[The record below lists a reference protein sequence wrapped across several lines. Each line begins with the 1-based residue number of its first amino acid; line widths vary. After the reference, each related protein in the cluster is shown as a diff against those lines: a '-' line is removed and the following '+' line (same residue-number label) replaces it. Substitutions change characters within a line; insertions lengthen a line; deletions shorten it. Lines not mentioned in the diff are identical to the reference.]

1 MQIENLLSSK
11 KFCHLGVFVSSVNV
25 DKFSVCE
32 DKQGS
37 SKATNQPKKEKFL
50 QLCYNVKS
58 MNRLCVAVYMFS
70 NKSQMTI
77 KCGKKKDIKFH
88 NWCSYPIDANA
99 MNSSTSNGKSSLK
112 LVLKRAVT
120 VSSEERGQSFSVFRC
135 SRQKEVVSINSNLYV
150 VAQNGHTFFFIKYS

>member
-1 MQIENLLSSK
+1 
-11 KFCHLGVFVSSVNV
+11 
-25 DKFSVCE
+25 
-32 DKQGS
+32 
-37 SKATNQPKKEKFL
+37 
-50 QLCYNVKS
+50 
-58 MNRLCVAVYMFS
+58 
-70 NKSQMTI
+70 MTI
-77 KCGKKKDIKFH
+77 KCGKKKDIKLH

-120 VSSEERGQSFSVFRC
+120 VSSEERGQSFNVFRC

>member
-37 SKATNQPKKEKFL
+37 SKATKQPKKEKFL

-58 MNRLCVAVYMFS
+58 MNRSCVAVYLFS

-77 KCGKKKDIKFH
+77 KCGKKKDIKLH
-88 NWCSYPIDANA
+88 N
-99 MNSSTSNGKSSLK
+99 
-112 LVLKRAVT
+112 
-120 VSSEERGQSFSVFRC
+120 
-135 SRQKEVVSINSNLYV
+135 
-150 VAQNGHTFFFIKYS
+150 

>member
-25 DKFSVCE
+25 NKFSVCE

-58 MNRLCVAVYMFS
+58 M
-70 NKSQMTI
+70 
-77 KCGKKKDIKFH
+77 KDYVLQSI
-88 NWCSYPIDANA
+88 CS
-99 MNSSTSNGKSSLK
+99 
-112 LVLKRAVT
+112 V
-120 VSSEERGQSFSVFRC
+120 
-135 SRQKEVVSINSNLYV
+135 IN
-150 VAQNGHTFFFIKYS
+150 HR